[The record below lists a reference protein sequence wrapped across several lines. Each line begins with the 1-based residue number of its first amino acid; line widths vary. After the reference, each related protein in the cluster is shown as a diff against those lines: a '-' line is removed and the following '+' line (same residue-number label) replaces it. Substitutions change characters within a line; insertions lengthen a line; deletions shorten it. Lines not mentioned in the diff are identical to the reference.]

1 MSNFEKNM
9 GPIIAKEDIGN
20 KLSSEEMKAPQDQ
33 DKEPIANK
41 EGVEMKKY
49 VFKMDEKVIEAIKQ
63 QRTESRIANKIANY
77 KDEEHR
83 RLLSRFRG
91 EYVPPRGHAIF
102 YTGIPG
108 VSTMSREDREEKE
121 KNLSF
126 FRKNAEGIVFE
137 KTGDD
142 YWHTEYR
149 AEICNEAGESE
160 VVRIVRHVV
169 AAAMDSFTAYDIFL
183 GNKRINIDEFDWDE
197 LTGQMK

>member
-63 QRTESRIANKIANY
+63 QRTETKIAKKIADY

-83 RLLSRFRG
+83 RLLSGFRG
-91 EYVPPRGHAIF
+91 EYVFPRQHAIF
-102 YTGIPG
+102 NASGEI
-108 VSTMSREDREEKE
+108 SREEREKKE
-121 KNLSF
+121 KMP
-126 FRKNAEGIVFE
+126 KV
-137 KTGDD
+137 
-142 YWHTEYR
+142 
-149 AEICNEAGESE
+149 
-160 VVRIVRHVV
+160 
-169 AAAMDSFTAYDIFL
+169 
-183 GNKRINIDEFDWDE
+183 
-197 LTGQMK
+197 